1 MVDRTITE
9 CVNGKWLAQAPSGT
23 QRYASQVME
32 SISRTPAARDLLLVL
47 PSDADEPPWAARF
60 PSVRSRC
67 RGILFEQIA
76 LPWIARGKR
85 LYSMAG
91 PAPLAKR
98 KQTVVMH
105 DAMPFRFPR
114 TFRPAFVLWY
124 WLMYGLL
131 SRTASRV
138 LTVSTFSRSELAQIL
153 RVPESR
159 FELAPCGSDHLAGS
173 RAEPGDS
180 PDGDSTHGDSPL
192 PFAPGTFALIVG
204 NLAPHKNVEVATTAL
219 VDAGLPVV
227 VVGVGQQVFRPTSL
241 TDDSLTGGGNL
252 ELLGRV
258 DDVRLCQLY
267 AAAGVLVAPS
277 RYEGFGIPLVEAGKF
292 GCPAVFALGSAME
305 DVAGEGGLGF
315 PADDMT
321 ECVRLVQRVI
331 SDQQLR
337 RQLSEKARV
346 NAERFSWDGTA
357 QAIFGPMPPVGDE
370 AEQDEADR
378 DKADRDEADQ
388 IERQVPLRVL
398 HVTETFAAG
407 TGTAIIEY
415 ARAMQ
420 DQAVESFLLAQ
431 DCGYGLLREVQESS
445 PFAGAQI
452 LEPGLPNLWR
462 SLRAAVADVRPDVVH
477 LHSSMAGA
485 LGRLQ
490 PPLPGRPVVV
500 YSPHCFA
507 FERRDVPRLRRRAYW
522 FAEYVLAR
530 RTDAFI
536 CVSPHEVQ
544 LAESFAGA
552 ARVDYVLNAF
562 GLGAAASMPTDWP
575 ETIRIVT
582 VGRVA
587 PQKDPALFL
596 GILAA
601 LRSTGQVDAT
611 WVGDAVSADARSGLD
626 AAGVS
631 VTGWIAAAEVHD
643 AIADHTVYLHT
654 AAWEASVPIAVLDA
668 MNSGLPVVVKRN
680 PAYRELLPQAW
691 QFDDVASAVEMIR
704 ELLEPQMRRRRIQ
717 AQFNVL
723 DELRKHSP
731 DKVIAGVYR
740 EVLKG

>member
-32 SISRTPAARDLLLVL
+32 SISRTPAAHNLLLVL
-47 PSDADEPPWAARF
+47 PSDADEPPWAAHF

-76 LPWIARGKR
+76 LPWISRGKH

-159 FELAPCGSDHLAGS
+159 FELAPCGSDHLEES
-173 RAEPGDS
+173 PAEHD
-180 PDGDSTHGDSPL
+180 DLPL

-204 NLAPHKNVEVATTAL
+204 NLAPHKNVEVAATAL
-219 VDAGLPVV
+219 VDAGLPVA
-227 VVGVGQQVFRPTSL
+227 VVGVGQQVFRPTAL
-241 TDDSLTGGGNL
+241 TGASFALGSLTGGGNL
-252 ELLGRV
+252 QLLGRV
-258 DDVRLCQLY
+258 DDARLCRLY

-315 PADDMT
+315 PADDMA
-321 ECVRLVQRVI
+321 ECVSLVQKVI

-337 RQLSEKARV
+337 RQLSENARV
-346 NAERFSWDGTA
+346 NADRFSWDGTA
-357 QAIFGPMPPVGDE
+357 QAIFRQQTAGQDAADQAG
-370 AEQDEADR
+370 QDEAGR
-378 DKADRDEADQ
+378 DEAGRDEADQ
-388 IERQVPLRVL
+388 SEQQVPLRVL

-431 DCGYGLLREVQESS
+431 DRGSGLLGEVQENS

-452 LEPGLPNLWR
+452 VEPGLMNLWR
-462 SLRAAVADVRPDVVH
+462 SLRAATAEVRPDVVH
-477 LHSSMAGA
+477 LHSSLAGA

-507 FERRDVPRLRRRAYW
+507 FERRDVPRFRRGAYR
-522 FAEYVLAR
+522 FAEGVLAR

-536 CVSPHEVQ
+536 CVSPHEAQ
-544 LAESFAGA
+544 LARSFAGV

-562 GLGAAASMPTDWP
+562 GLGAIASMPTDWP

-587 PQKDPALFL
+587 LQKDPTLFL

-601 LRSTGQVDAT
+601 LRSTGQVEAT
-611 WVGDAVSADARSGLD
+611 WVGDGSADARSRLD

-631 VTGWIAAAEVHD
+631 VTGWIPAAKVHD
-643 AIADHTVYLHT
+643 AIVDHTVYLHT

-680 PAYRELLPQAW
+680 LAYRGLLPEAW
-691 QFDDVASAVEMIR
+691 QFDDIASAVGMIR
-704 ELLEPQMRRRRIQ
+704 ELSEPRMRRRRIQ
-717 AQFNVL
+717 AQFNL
-723 DELRKHSP
+723 LNELRNHSP
-731 DKVIAGVYR
+731 DKV
-740 EVLKG
+740 